1 MRNHIL
7 AFLRAGKRIRASARS
22 KCRPHPDD
30 FEKAVDYCC
39 IMHHMLEEA
48 AKQFPEKDFGSLK
61 QAVDNRLVPI
71 VRVVLLTIA

>member
-22 KCRPHPDD
+22 KCRPQTED

-39 IMHHMLEEA
+39 IMYHMLQEA
-48 AKQFPEKDFGSLK
+48 SKQFPAKDLTSLK
-61 QAVDNRLVPI
+61 QAVDNRLV
-71 VRVVLLTIA
+71 